1 MVHYVMVHYVISSV
15 LSDFRWC
22 QTVATT
28 RDRDFSVVLETL
40 QLSQDALESHP
51 SGLNCLFTD
60 WQTSSRYWIIEP

>member
-1 MVHYVMVHYVISSV
+1 MSCYCYVIVHYVIVIHVISSV

-51 SGLNCLFTD
+51 SGLKFLFTD
-60 WQTSSRYWIIEP
+60 